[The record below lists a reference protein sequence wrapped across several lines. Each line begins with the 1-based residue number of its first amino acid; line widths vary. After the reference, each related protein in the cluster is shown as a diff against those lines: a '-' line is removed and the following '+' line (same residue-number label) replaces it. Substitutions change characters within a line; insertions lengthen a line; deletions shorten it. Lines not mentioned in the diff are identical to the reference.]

1 MRRLALYP
9 VAVAIV
15 GLGLASSSVG
25 QDNAIGADAFRTA
38 CAVCHGPDGEGD
50 GEFADS
56 LTVKPPNLTRLSAK
70 YGGEFPYLHV
80 FQMVDGRAVV
90 PAHGSRVMPVWGDY
104 FRLKAEEAGGG
115 KGGSENELLV
125 RAQIVALVDYVQSL
139 QK

>member
-9 VAVAIV
+9 VVVALA

-25 QDNAIGADAFRTA
+25 QDNPTGADAFRTT
-38 CAVCHGPDGEGD
+38 CAVCHGSGGQGD
-50 GEFADS
+50 GEFADVM
-56 LTVKPPNLTRLSAK
+56 TVKPPNLTLLSEK
-70 YGGEFPYLHV
+70 YGEFPYLRV
-80 FQMVDGRAVV
+80 FHAVDGRTTI
-90 PAHGSRVMPVWGDY
+90 PAHGSRVMPIWGDY

-115 KGGSENELLV
+115 KGGSENELLI